1 MALEVSIATWR
12 CSCGYS
18 QDFEPTKANMQT
30 HFNDD
35 KDFPVSNVG
44 EGECPSCLALRRKVL
59 RFAISQKIQ
68 VPDAITILNTPVSYV
83 DHKGVE
89 RTRKELS
96 DEQAQA
102 QRNFHTNGKPNAL
115 PKETD
120 PSKKSKVRVMT
131 VSELDAD
138 IEDGF
143 TPEEEIV
150 ETDRYV
156 EIAGVKHP
164 IKEKRQKQTPKVRK
178 RTPEER
184 AAKLAEIQAA
194 ETYWQSKAE

>member
-1 MALEVSIATWR
+1 MEVTIATWR

-18 QDFEPTKANMQT
+18 QDVEPTQENMNL

-35 KDFPVSNVG
+35 RNFPLTNVG
-44 EGECPSCLALRRKVL
+44 GGQCPSCLLTRKQVIE
-59 RFAISQKIQ
+59 FAVSQKIQ
-68 VPDAITILNTPVSYV
+68 IPEAITILNTPVSYV

-120 PSKKSKVRVMT
+120 PSKKSQVRVMT

-184 AAKLAEIQAA
+184 AAKLADIQAA